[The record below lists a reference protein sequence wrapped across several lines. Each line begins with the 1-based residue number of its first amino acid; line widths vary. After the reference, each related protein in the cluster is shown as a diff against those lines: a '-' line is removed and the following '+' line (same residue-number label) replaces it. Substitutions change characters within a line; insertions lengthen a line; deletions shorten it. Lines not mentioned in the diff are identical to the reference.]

1 MILTSFRLGLD
12 KVLIATAAMALS
24 LLPALSAVNEPEA
37 PLPSTFAGSYLA
49 GLTADADDDREDSV
63 RFYNQALALDTG
75 NLQVKQALFLVLLS
89 TGDLAKAKPFAEAL
103 KDQPDI
109 DRLARLLLGVA
120 AIKDKKFADVSTVI
134 TASQPSDL
142 DRLIA
147 GLVSSWADHGAGKTK
162 EAEKA
167 LNALTGPDWFL
178 PFKQAHLAFILEA
191 AGKKEEAA
199 KAYEVAFKNEQ
210 SMQAAPDAYLRLVE
224 AYAIF
229 LARDG
234 KNARAFEV
242 LQKGQEIAPNRPMF
256 EAVRVAI
263 MAGKTPAPLIA
274 DASQGTA
281 EVLFSVGMAINRQGA
296 EPFVERYLK
305 MATDLAPNDDLIR
318 YELGRL
324 SERLGRN
331 ADAVTHFASI
341 KKGAP
346 LYRLAHLQQA
356 LNLTDLER
364 NDEAVTQL
372 RSIIAED
379 PTDVRAYLALGGIH
393 SRAKDYR
400 SAATLFDE
408 AIAIVPA
415 TNLDAW
421 NLHYQR
427 GIAHERLDEWELAE
441 PAFRK
446 ALELKPDDAD
456 VLNYLGYSLIDK
468 GLKLDEAVKMVEKA
482 VELEPDSGFIIDSLG
497 WAYFRL
503 GRLDDAI
510 VELERAIAILPGD
523 ATINDHLGDAYWA
536 VGRKTEARFQW
547 NHALKGK
554 PEQGERLKI
563 QNKIGK
569 ALTEAA
575 MARKAHLEAFE
586 AARVADEAAAKTK
599 AAMEIPAP
607 AGGVTP
613 ATTKV
618 ANADGA
624 IETQSSFT
632 VSAGQSLWK
641 IAEDLLG
648 DGQRFGE
655 IITLNP
661 ELQRNPSRIFPG
673 QELKLPQ

>member
-1 MILTSFRLGLD
+1 MILASFR
-12 KVLIATAAMALS
+12 IS
-24 LLPALSAVNEPEA
+24 LNRLLSATIAASFLLAPAFAAVSEVAA
-37 PLPSTFAGSYLA
+37 PLPSTFSGSFLA

-63 RFYNQALALDTG
+63 RFYNQALALDPD
-75 NLQVKQALFLVLLS
+75 NLAVKQSLFLTHLS
-89 TGDLAKAKPFAEAL
+89 IGDFGKAKPLAEVL
-103 KDQPDI
+103 KEQPDI
-109 DRLARLLLGVA
+109 DRLARLLLGVS
-120 AIKDKKFADVSTVI
+120 AIKDGKFADVKALLKTN
-134 TASQPSDL
+134 QPSDL
-142 DRLIA
+142 DRLIT
-147 GLVSSWADHGAGKTK
+147 GLISAWADQGAGKTK
-162 EAEKA
+162 EAVVSLE
-167 LNALTGPDWFL
+167 ALTGPEWFA
-178 PFKQAHLAFILEA
+178 PFKQAHSAFIYDT
-191 AGKKEEAA
+191 AGQKDEAA
-199 KAYEVAFKNEQ
+199 KAYDVAFKNADA
-210 SMQAAPDAYLRLVE
+210 MQAAPDAYLRMVE

-256 EAVRVAI
+256 EALRLAI
-263 MAGKTPAPLIA
+263 LDGKAPNPLVA
-274 DASQGTA
+274 DAKLGTA
-281 EVLFSVGMAINRQGA
+281 EVLFTLGMAINRQGA

-305 MATDLAPNDDLIR
+305 MATDLAPNEDLIR

-324 SERLGRN
+324 SERLNRN
-331 ADAVTHFASI
+331 ADAVTQFASI
-341 KKGAP
+341 NKGAP
-346 LYRLAHLQQA
+346 LYKLAHLQQA

-364 NDEAVTQL
+364 NDEAITQL
-372 RSIIAED
+372 RSIIAEE

-408 AIAIVPA
+408 AIMAVPPTSA
-415 TNLDAW
+415 DAW

-427 GIAHERLDEWELAE
+427 GIAHERLDEWDIAE

-446 ALELKPDDAD
+446 ALELKPNDAD

-503 GRLDDAI
+503 GRIEDA
-510 VELERAIAILPGD
+510 VNELERAVAILPGD

-536 VGRKTEARFQW
+536 SGRKTEARFQW
-547 NHALKGK
+547 NHALKGD

-563 QNKIGK
+563 QNKIGV

-575 MARKAHLEAFE
+575 LAKKARLEAFE
-586 AARVADEAAAKTK
+586 AQRIIDEAEAKKK
-599 AAMEIPAP
+599 AALEVPVPGSGAKP
-607 AGGVTP
+607 SG
-613 ATTKV
+613 TKM
-618 ANADGA
+618 ASADGSGL
-624 IETQSSFT
+624 TKSPFT
-632 VSAGQSLWK
+632 VSAGQSLWT
-641 IAEDLLG
+641 IAVDVLG
-648 DGQRFGE
+648 NGQRFGE

-661 ELQRNPSRIFPG
+661 ELKRNPSRIYPG

>member
-1 MILTSFRLGLD
+1 MSSRFGLI
-12 KVLIATAAMALS
+12 KLVLAA
-24 LLPALSAVNEPEA
+24 SAVWLSPAFAAVSEPVA
-37 PLPSTFAGSYLA
+37 ALPSTFAGSYLA
-49 GLTADADDDREDSV
+49 GLTADADDDREDSI
-63 RFYNQALALDTG
+63 RFYNQALALSGD
-75 NLQVKQALFLVLLS
+75 NLPVKQSLFLTLLS
-89 TGDLAKAKPFAEAL
+89 TGDLEKAKTLAEVL

-109 DRLARLLLGVA
+109 DRLARLLLGVS
-120 AIKDKKFADVSTVI
+120 AIKNGQYAGVSQLLKT
-134 TASQPSDL
+134 SQPSDL

-147 GLVSSWADHGAGKTK
+147 GLISAWAIQGEGKTK
-162 EAEKA
+162 EATA
-167 LNALTGPDWFL
+167 LLDALSGPEWFL
-178 PFKQAHLAFILEA
+178 PFKQVHAALILEA
-191 AGKKEEAA
+191 AGQKDAAA
-199 KAYEVAFKNEQ
+199 KSYDIAFKNEA
-210 SMQAAPDAYLRLVE
+210 SMQAAPDAYLRMVE
-224 AYAIF
+224 AYAGF

-242 LQKGQEIAPNRPMF
+242 LQKGQDLAPNRPMF
-256 EAVRVAI
+256 ETLRSAI
-263 MAGKTPAPLIA
+263 MSGKAPAPLVS
-274 DASQGTA
+274 DAKQGTA
-281 EVLFSVGMAINRQGA
+281 EVLFTLGMAINRQGA

-305 MATDLAPNDDLIR
+305 MAADLAPNEDLIR

-364 NDEAVTQL
+364 NAEAITQL
-372 RSIIAED
+372 RSIITED
-379 PTDVRAYLALGGIH
+379 PSDVRAYLALGGIH

-400 SAATLFDE
+400 SAATLFSE
-408 AIAIVPA
+408 AIEVVPV
-415 TNLDAW
+415 TNPDLW

-427 GIAHERLDEWELAE
+427 GIAHERLDEWEIAE

-446 ALELKPDDAD
+446 AMELKPNDAD

-503 GRLDDAI
+503 GRIEDAI
-510 VELERAIAILPGD
+510 VELERAIAIMPGD

-536 VGRKTEARFQW
+536 VGRKSEARFQW
-547 NHALKGK
+547 NHALKGQ

-563 QNKIGK
+563 QNKIGV

-575 MARKAHLEAFE
+575 IARKAHLEAFE
-586 AARVADEAAAKTK
+586 KARLAEEAAAKQK
-599 AAMEIPAP
+599 ASVEVPAP
-607 AGGVTP
+607 DAGVKSEE
-613 ATTKV
+613 TKV
-618 ANADGA
+618 ANANPDAVLNGL
-624 IETQSSFT
+624 FT
-632 VSAGQSLWK
+632 VSAGQSLWT
-641 IAEDLLG
+641 IAQSVLG
-648 DGQRFGE
+648 DGNRFNE
-655 IITLNP
+655 ILALNP
-661 ELQRNPSRIFPG
+661 QLKSDPSRIFPG

>member
-1 MILTSFRLGLD
+1 MGSFRSRIIAVLGFS
-12 KVLIATAAMALS
+12 AAAVFL
-24 LLPALSAVNEPEA
+24 LLPAFAVENEPEA
-37 PLPSTFAGSYLA
+37 PLPGTFAGSYLA
-49 GLTADADDDREDSV
+49 GLTADADDDREDSI
-63 RFYNQALALDTG
+63 RFFNQALALSGD
-75 NLQVKQALFLVLLS
+75 NLQVKQGLFLTLLS
-89 TGDLAKAKPFAEAL
+89 TGDFTKAKPLAEIL

-109 DRLARLLLGVA
+109 DRMARLLLGVS
-120 AIKDKKFADVSTVI
+120 AIKDGKYSDVKDLLKT
-134 TASQPSDL
+134 TQPSDL

-147 GLVSSWADHGAGKTK
+147 GLIAAWAEQGAGKTK
-162 EAEKA
+162 EALASIDA
-167 LNALTGPDWFL
+167 LAGPDWYL
-178 PFKQAHLAFILEA
+178 PFKRVNSALIADLA
-191 AGKKEEAA
+191 GQKDEAA
-199 KAYEVAFKNEQ
+199 KAYDVALKDETA
-210 SMQAAPDAYLRLVE
+210 MQAAPDAYLRMIE

-229 LARDG
+229 SARSG
-234 KNARAFEV
+234 NNARAFEV
-242 LQKGQEIAPNRPMF
+242 LQKGQEIAPGRPMF
-256 EAVRVAI
+256 ETVRTAI
-263 MAGKTPAPLIA
+263 MAGKAPNPLVA
-274 DASQGTA
+274 DAKQGAA
-281 EVLFSVGMAINRQGA
+281 EVLFTIGMAINRQGA

-305 MATDLAPNDDLIR
+305 MAADLAPNDDLIR

-331 ADAVTHFASI
+331 ADAVTQFASI

-346 LYRLAHLQQA
+346 LYRLAHLQLA

-364 NDEAVTQL
+364 NAEAMVQL
-372 RSIIAED
+372 RSIITED

-393 SRAKDYR
+393 NRAKDYR
-400 SAATLFDE
+400 SAATLYDE
-408 AIAIVPA
+408 AITIVPV
-415 TNLDAW
+415 TNPDSW

-427 GIAHERLDEWELAE
+427 GIAHERLKEWDIAE

-446 ALELKPDDAD
+446 ALELKPNDAD

-547 NHALKGK
+547 NHALKGQ

-563 QNKIGK
+563 QNKIGV
-569 ALTEAA
+569 ALTEQAL
-575 MARKAHLEAFE
+575 ARKAHLEAFE
-586 AARVADEAAAKTK
+586 AARLAEEAEAKKK
-599 AAMEIPAP
+599 AAMEVPVPDAGAKPAE
-607 AGGVTP
+607 
-613 ATTKV
+613 TKM

-624 IETQSSFT
+624 VVLKSPFT
-632 VSAGQSLWK
+632 VVAGQSLWT
-641 IAEDLLG
+641 IAKDVLG
-648 DGQRFGE
+648 NGQRFVE
-655 IITLNP
+655 IIALNP
-661 ELQRNPSRIFPG
+661 ELKRNPARIFPG

>member
-1 MILTSFRLGLD
+1 MILASLRLGFNKL
-12 KVLIATAAMALS
+12 LGGTAAV
-24 LLPALSAVNEPEA
+24 LLLLAPAHAAVEEVPA

-49 GLTADADDDREDSV
+49 GLTAEADDDRDDAI
-63 RFYNQALALDTG
+63 RFYNQALALVSDS
-75 NLQVKQALFLVLLS
+75 LPVKQSLFLTQLS
-89 TGDLAKAKPFAEAL
+89 IGDFAKAKPLAELL

-109 DRLARLLLGVA
+109 DRLARLLLGIS
-120 AIKDKKFADVSTVI
+120 AIKDGRYNDVQSLLKI
-134 TASQPSDL
+134 AQPSDL
-142 DRLIA
+142 DRLIS
-147 GLVSSWADHGAGKTK
+147 GLIVAWGDQGAGKTK
-162 EAEKA
+162 EAIAA
-167 LNALTGPDWFL
+167 LNALTGPEWFA
-178 PFKQAHLAFILEA
+178 PFKQAHSAFIHDA
-191 AGKKEEAA
+191 AGQKDEAA
-199 KAYEVAFKNEQ
+199 KAYDIAFKNADA
-210 SMQAAPDAYLRLVE
+210 MQAAPDAYLRLIE

-256 EAVRVAI
+256 EALRLAI
-263 MAGKTPAPLIA
+263 MDGKAPSPLIA
-274 DASQGTA
+274 DAKQGAA
-281 EVLFSVGMAINRQGA
+281 EVLFTLGMAINRQGA

-305 MATDLAPNDDLIR
+305 MAADLAPNEDLIR

-324 SERLGRN
+324 SERLRRN

-364 NDEAVTQL
+364 NAEAITQL
-372 RSIIAED
+372 RSIITED
-379 PTDVRAYLALGGIH
+379 PADVRAYLALGGIH

-408 AIAIVPA
+408 AISAVPSTA
-415 TNLDAW
+415 AEAW

-427 GIAHERLDEWELAE
+427 GIAHERLDEWDQAE

-446 ALELKPDDAD
+446 ALELKPNDAD
-456 VLNYLGYSLIDK
+456 ILNYLGYSLIDK

-503 GRLDDAI
+503 GRIEDAI
-510 VELERAIAILPGD
+510 VELERAVAILPGD

-536 VGRKTEARFQW
+536 AGRKTEARFQW
-547 NHALKGK
+547 NHALKGE

-563 QNKIGK
+563 QNKIGV
-569 ALTEAA
+569 ALTEDAK
-575 MARKAHLEAFE
+575 ARKAHLEAFE
-586 AARVADEAAAKTK
+586 AARIAEEAEAKKK
-599 AAMEIPAP
+599 AALEVPAP
-607 AGGVTP
+607 QADAKAVE
-613 ATTKV
+613 TKI
-618 ANADGA
+618 ANADGSLA
-624 IETQSSFT
+624 TTSQFT
-632 VSAGQSLWK
+632 VSAGQSLWT
-641 IAEDLLG
+641 IAEEILG
-648 DGQRFGE
+648 NGQRFSE
-655 IITLNP
+655 IIALNP
-661 ELQRNPSRIFPG
+661 ELKRNPSRIFPG